1 MTTTFLDQNIN
12 EPTLANSTQTKTM
25 GTKRVAEL
33 TGLSQ
38 QYITQ
43 LCRRGVIKA
52 HQDAP
57 GSPWQISI
65 DDLNDWLERMGRER
79 IIL

>member
-1 MTTTFLDQNIN
+1 MTTAFLDQNIN

-38 QYITQ
+38 QYRSAMSARCYQ
-43 LCRRGVIKA
+43 
-52 HQDAP
+52 
-57 GSPWQISI
+57 GSPGCAW
-65 DDLNDWLERMGRER
+65 
-79 IIL
+79 